1 MSWERCGNTPF
12 YRKEGEQG
20 GGFYTNPFNWTQIS
34 VSVEGNGFASV
45 LYRKAP
51 RYDWDILKSAIHAVA
66 GDKEQRSRHLR
77 STHGWAVDLQRA
89 KELNVKQP
97 ELRKMFEEAP
107 KEAREEVLE
116 SVTALLNGYDDQAL
130 VAMTKSL
137 SESSITLVVV
147 EKGSPAHANLAEI
160 KRDYDFAKGFIVA
173 DTLAQGIEE
182 ALGTLGIY
190 EC

>member
-12 YRKEGEQG
+12 YRKEGGQG

-51 RYDWDILKSAIHAVA
+51 RYDWDILKNAIHFITETK
-66 GDKEQRSRHLR
+66 DEQTRYLR

-130 VAMTKSL
+130 VNFTRSRADP
-137 SESSITLVVV
+137 SITLVVV

-182 ALGTLGIY
+182 ALGTLGIH